1 MKKALLF
8 VAILALAGCAVDPVS
23 TDSTSANGLQVVV
36 IGKDSDGC
44 TIKRFSDGGYYH
56 YYVTGCGP
64 SVTTT
69 QQGSKT
75 THDDSVSVH

>member
-8 VAILALAGCAVDPVS
+8 LAILFLAGCAVDPVS
-23 TDSTSANGLQVVV
+23 TDSTQSNGLRVVV
-36 IGKDSDGC
+36 IGKDAEGC

-64 SVTTT
+64 SLTST
-69 QQGSKT
+69 QGAKYHHTDEIASQ
-75 THDDSVSVH
+75 